1 MKISHSFNFFMLITM
16 SLFMTQFVSADSLGR
31 LYTSTT
37 ERMAL
42 DRVRN
47 EKPKPEKFEV
57 VDIENIIEPLAEEE
71 EEEIIIRDAIVLKG
85 IVHRSDGKN
94 AAWINDSNTY
104 EGDLESLYIQ
114 IKTEEIESDQ
124 VQLTMPDNK
133 TKIKIKVGD
142 YYDPQSKDDN

>member
-1 MKISHSFNFFMLITM
+1 MKLFISFKLFMLIII
-16 SLFMTQFVSADSLGR
+16 SFLMTHSASADGLGR
-31 LYTSTT
+31 LFTSPT

-42 DRVRN
+42 NKARN
-47 EKPKPEKFEV
+47 AKPKTEKVEIVEV
-57 VDIENIIEPLAEEE
+57 ETIIEPIV

-124 VQLTMPDNK
+124 VQLTMPDNE

-142 YYDPQSKDDN
+142 YYDPQKKDDN